1 MIGLE
6 VVSRTVIELE
16 ERKRHQDFLILLEK
30 LGGYCCH
37 CQDGEDSGR
46 SSRYRE
52 ENRELWEKSS

>member
-16 ERKRHQDFLILLEK
+16 EGKRHQDFLILLEK

-37 CQDGEDSGR
+37 C
-46 SSRYRE
+46 
-52 ENRELWEKSS
+52 